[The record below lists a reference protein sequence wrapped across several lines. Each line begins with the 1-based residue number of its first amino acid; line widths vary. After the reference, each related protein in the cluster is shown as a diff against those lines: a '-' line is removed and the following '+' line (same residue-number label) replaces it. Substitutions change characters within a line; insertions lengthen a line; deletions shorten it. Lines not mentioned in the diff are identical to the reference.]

1 MNFDTGA
8 ILVLSGP
15 SGAGKS
21 SIIKKIEEHIGAYYF
36 SISTT
41 TRKMREGERDGVEY
55 HFVVKRSFKKI

>member
-1 MNFDTGA
+1 MNGA

-21 SIIKKIEEHIGAYYF
+21 SLIKKIEDSIGAFYF

-41 TRKMREGERDGVEY
+41 TRPIR
-55 HFVVKRSFKKI
+55 